1 MQAMQ
6 ATKWLRV
13 CAFSLAC
20 IAGVTNTGRPRSA
33 VPRNMMKTSFFF
45 WRALLFV
52 FLAAVPGFAQYQN
65 GILRGVV
72 LDRQGGAVPNAKVTA
87 TNENTNVSVTTETS
101 TTGVY
106 DFPALLVG
114 SYTLKAEAS
123 GFRAYTRTG
132 IQVLAAQVT
141 DVTANLEVGTLSTEV
156 VVESAGSNVV
166 QTESSQLSGTFQA
179 RAASEIP
186 VITGSNLTV
195 QNLAIFLP
203 NTTTQLGG
211 TSGYGGSVG
220 GLRGRQNSFSID
232 GVDNL
237 DPSVTVSSQEVIA
250 DAVQE
255 FIVNQNVYSA
265 EYGRGAGGQFNVIT
279 KTGTNNWHGSG
290 WFYNIN
296 RAYDAADN
304 QEVQDIINGVRTGKR
319 RYDFNRVGG
328 DVGGP
333 IIKDKF
339 FIYGAYQFLDLNK
352 QATAPS
358 GLAPTSAGM
367 TTLNSLAMDSQVRA
381 LLVQFPIAP
390 VQTKTVTVNG
400 TAIPVGTVTSVAP
413 DFTHQMDYIV
423 NGDWNLARQSLH
435 VRYLKNRKRSPE
447 FGASF
452 PEAQFSSFSA
462 QDNRRVI
469 INHVWTA
476 TPRLLNDFRASYA
489 RYSQF
494 FPLSGVAQSYPTLTV
509 DDLAGIQV
517 GPSQNLPQHR
527 LYNEYLLGDAV
538 SWTTGRHSFKSGGQ
552 YFWFIS
558 PSVFLQNER
567 GQDGYT
573 SLQQLINDQFPSKP
587 NFTLQGLGNGFF
599 EGNSKNFNLFFQDD
613 LKVSAR
619 LTLNLGIRYD
629 FFGNPSGAKLNALN
643 SIANLP
649 GTPLVFNVPKQ
660 DWHDVGPR
668 LGFAWSPTRSGKWS
682 VRGGGSVSYDVTP
695 WNFYTNSLPVEL
707 QVVLTSRGAACA
719 GTFGPPPAWCASPV
733 GSGFLTNGGM
743 KLTFVPPSTV
753 AAARAQTA
761 QIMPDAKAPKVFSW
775 SLNVQR
781 QLSGNS
787 MIELRYL
794 GTRALELPAQLQ
806 LNSITA
812 FELGA
817 LPLPTYILASSVP
830 ATVPAAA
837 PTLAQFNALAGTR
850 RYAAQGFTRGAITD
864 IGPFGASSYNGVSV
878 NYEHR
883 VGHGVLV
890 QANYTYSK
898 AMDNSTND
906 LNTSAVNPRR
916 PENAYNLRNE
926 RSRSTLDVRHKVALT
941 FLYDTPKVSSNN
953 RFIRGALNG
962 WEWAGSYLFQGGQPV
977 TIQSGVDS
985 NGNGDAAG
993 DRAILNPSGT
1003 EGVGSVVNIVCN
1015 DGAGGATRIVLASAV
1030 DPKAGIPCGPLV
1042 GTKYTNN
1049 NVVGYVAANPNAKY
1063 IQAGAGTLSNVGRN
1077 TFNSPHFNV
1086 WNMAILNNHKLTER
1100 FGLQLRL
1107 EAFNV
1112 FNHPNFAFGNLS
1124 VIGTNTNA
1132 LNQGYANLNAGVAGG
1147 TFLNAPALF
1156 TAAARQVELGMKI
1169 TY

>member
-1 MQAMQ
+1 MRRINRL
-6 ATKWLRV
+6 WV
-13 CAFSLAC
+13 CTFPLSCFLA
-20 IAGVTNTGRPRSA
+20 VLNSGRSRPSAPGNVARS
-33 VPRNMMKTSFFF
+33 SFF

-52 FLAAVPGFAQYQN
+52 FLGTIPGFGQYQN
-65 GILRGVV
+65 GTLRGVI
-72 LDRQGGAVPNAKVTA
+72 LDQQGGAVPNADVTA
-87 TNENTNVSVTTETS
+87 TNENTNVSISTKTS
-101 TTGVY
+101 TIGVY
-106 DFPALLVG
+106 AFPGLLVG

-123 GFRAYTRTG
+123 GFRAYARTG

-141 DVTANLEVGTLSTEV
+141 DVTANLEVGALTTEV
-156 VVESAGSNVV
+156 LVESAGSNVV
-166 QTESSQLSGTFQA
+166 QTESSQLSGTFPA

-186 VITGSNLTV
+186 VITGSNLSV

-237 DPSVTVSSQEVIA
+237 DPSVTVASQEVIA

-255 FIVNQNVYSA
+255 FTVNENVYSA

-279 KTGTNNWHGSG
+279 KTGTNNWHGAG

-304 QEVQDIINGVRTGKR
+304 QEVQDIIKGVRSGKR

-333 IIKDKF
+333 VIKDKF
-339 FIYGAYQFLDLNK
+339 FIYGSYQFLDLNQ
-352 QATAPS
+352 QAKAPT
-358 GLAPTSAGM
+358 GLAPTSGGLS
-367 TTLNSLAMDSQVRA
+367 TLNGLAVDSQVRGVLA
-381 LLVQFPIAP
+381 QFPIAP
-390 VQTKTVTVNG
+390 VQTKTVTVNSV
-400 TAIPVGTVTSVAP
+400 AVPVGTVTSVAP
-413 DFTHQMDYIV
+413 DFTHQMDYII

-435 VRYLKNRKRSPE
+435 VRYLKDRKREPS

-462 QDNRRVI
+462 VDNRRVI
-469 INHVWTA
+469 INHIWTP
-476 TPRLLNDFRASYA
+476 TSRLLNDFRASYA
-489 RYSQF
+489 RYGQF
-494 FPLSGVAQSYPTLTV
+494 FPLTGVAQSYPTLTV
-509 DDLAGIQV
+509 DDLAGIQI

-527 LYNEYLLGDAV
+527 LYNEYLLGDTL
-538 SWTTGRHSFKSGGQ
+538 SWTIGRHSFKSGGQ

-599 EGNSKNFNLFFQDD
+599 EGNARNFNLFFQDD
-613 LKVSAR
+613 LKVNER

-660 DWHDVGPR
+660 DWNDVGPR
-668 LGFAWSPTRSGKWS
+668 LGFAWSPTRSGSWS
-682 VRGGGSVSYDVTP
+682 VRGGAGVSYDVIP
-695 WNFYTNSLPVEL
+695 WNFYTNSLPIQL
-707 QVVLTSRGAACA
+707 QVVLTSRAAACA
-719 GTFGPPPAWCASPV
+719 GTFGPPPSWCSSP
-733 GSGFLTNGGM
+733 GGNGFLANGAM
-743 KLTFVPPSTV
+743 KLNFVPPSTV

-781 QLSGNS
+781 ALSANS
-787 MIELRYL
+787 VIELRYL
-794 GTRALELPAQLQ
+794 GTRALELPVQLQ
-806 LNSITA
+806 LNSISP

-817 LPLPTYILASSVP
+817 LPLPTYIVASSVP
-830 ATVPAAA
+830 ATVPASA
-837 PTLAQFNALAGTR
+837 PTLARFNALATR
-850 RYAAQGFTRGAITD
+850 RYAAQGFTGGAITD
-864 IGPFGASSYNGVSV
+864 IGPFGASSYNGIAI
-878 NYEHR
+878 NYQHR
-883 VGHGVLV
+883 VAHGLLV
-890 QANYTYSK
+890 QTNYTFSK
-898 AMDNSTND
+898 AMDDSTND

-941 FLYDTPKVSSNN
+941 FLYDTPRVNSNN
-953 RFIRGALNG
+953 RFIRGAMNG
-962 WEWAGSYLFQGGQPV
+962 WEWTGSYLFQGGQPV

-993 DRAILNPSGT
+993 DRAILNPSGA
-1003 EGVGSVVNIVCN
+1003 EGVGSLVNKVCR
-1015 DGAGGATRIVLASAV
+1015 GATGVTSITANTTA
-1030 DPKAGIPCGPLV
+1030 ACA
-1042 GTKYTNN
+1042 TANT
-1049 NVVGYVAANPNAKY
+1049 VGYVAVNPNARY
-1063 IQAGAGTLSNVGRN
+1063 IQAGVGTLSNLGRN

-1112 FNHPNFAFGNLS
+1112 SNHPNFAFGNLS

-1156 TAAARQVELGMKI
+1156 TAATRQLELGMKF

>member
-1 MQAMQ
+1 MQGIKRLDARAFAFVCFQ
-6 ATKWLRV
+6 RV
-13 CAFSLAC
+13 PNHGHLTLDQRGNLA
-20 IAGVTNTGRPRSA
+20 R
-33 VPRNMMKTSFFF
+33 TSFF
-45 WRALLFV
+45 WQILLLV
-52 FLAAVPGFAQYQN
+52 FLGVIPGFAQYQN
-65 GILRGVV
+65 GILRGVI
-72 LDRQGGAVPNAKVTA
+72 LDQQGGAVPNAKVTA

-123 GFRAYTRTG
+123 GFRGYTRTG
-132 IQVLAAQVT
+132 IQVLAAQTT
-141 DVTANLEVGTLSTEV
+141 DVIANLEVGALTTEV

-186 VITGSNLTV
+186 VITGSNLSV

-237 DPSVTVSSQEVIA
+237 DPSVTVSSQEVIG

-367 TTLNSLAMDSQVRA
+367 TTLNSLAVDSQVQN
-381 LLVQFPIAP
+381 LLAQFPIAP

-413 DFTHQMDYIV
+413 DFTHQMDYII
-423 NGDWNLARQSLH
+423 NGDWSLARQSLH
-435 VRYLKNRKRSPE
+435 VRYLKNRKRTPE

-476 TPRLLNDFRASYA
+476 TSRLLNDFRASYA

-494 FPLSGVAQSYPTLTV
+494 FPLTGVAQSYPTLTV
-509 DDLAGIQV
+509 DDLGGIQV

-567 GQDGYT
+567 GQYGYT
-573 SLQQLINDQFPSKP
+573 SLQQLILDQFPSKP

-613 LKVSAR
+613 LKVNER

-643 SIANLP
+643 SIASLP

-668 LGFAWSPTRSGKWS
+668 LGFAWSPTRSGNWS
-682 VRGGGSVSYDVTP
+682 VRGGASVSYDVIP
-695 WNFYTNSLPVEL
+695 WNFYTNSLPIQL
-707 QVVLTSRGAACA
+707 QVVLTSRGTACA
-719 GTFGPPPAWCASPV
+719 GTFGPPPAWCTSPV
-733 GSGFLTNGGM
+733 GFLTNGAM
-743 KLTFVPPSTV
+743 KLNFVPPSTV

-781 QLSGNS
+781 QLSANS
-787 MIELRYL
+787 VIELRYL
-794 GTRALELPAQLQ
+794 GTRALELPVQLQ
-806 LNSITA
+806 LNSISP

-817 LPLPTYILASSVP
+817 LALPSYIQASSVP
-830 ATVPAAA
+830 ATVPASA
-837 PTLAQFNALAGTR
+837 PSLAQFTGLQTR
-850 RYAAQGFTRGAITD
+850 RYAAQGFTGGAITD
-864 IGPFGASSYNGVSV
+864 IGPFGASSYHGMAV

-890 QANYTYSK
+890 QTNYTYSK

-916 PENAYNLRNE
+916 PQNAYDLGNE

-941 FLYDTPKVSSNN
+941 FLYDTPKVNSNN

-962 WEWAGSYLFQGGQPV
+962 WEWSGSYLFQGGQPV

-1003 EGVGSVVNIVCN
+1003 EGVGSIVNFVCN
-1015 DGAGGATRIVLASAV
+1015 DGPGGATRTVLASAV

-1042 GTKYTNN
+1042 GGNYTNT

-1063 IQAGAGTLSNVGRN
+1063 IQGGVGTISTLGRN

-1086 WNMAILNNHKLTER
+1086 WNMAILNNRKLTER
-1100 FGLQLRL
+1100 FGLQLRI

-1132 LNQGYANLNAGVAGG
+1132 MNQGYANLNAGVAAG